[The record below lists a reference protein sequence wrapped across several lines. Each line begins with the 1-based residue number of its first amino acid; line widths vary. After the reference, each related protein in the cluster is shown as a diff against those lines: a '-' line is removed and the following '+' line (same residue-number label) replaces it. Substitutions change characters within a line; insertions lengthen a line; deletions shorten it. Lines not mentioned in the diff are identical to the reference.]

1 MAVKATASITLIR
14 VNDADTIEI
23 GGRNYILNSQNL
35 EDTDHLDSEPGS
47 RKEYMRLNVGQSYM
61 GIPGGTQVTISF
73 DLTMQVNTVE
83 MESDPNVP
91 MLKIYNSNTGTRGP
105 KWFDMVEIELEEIYP
120 DIAVGDVISDRIS
133 VQTTIRDCPEEK
145 LDSENNW
152 MEFYSIYGTS
162 NWFKI
167 ENLKLEKGNRPS
179 DWTPAPEDTDQK
191 LDDQKV
197 ELQSSIDTAIETSE
211 EGIINTVTET
221 FTTKDDFQTEVGLL
235 QTQLTQTQE
244 DFTFQFNT
252 VNSSL
257 TDLDAFKGEAG
268 TQLDTISKYIRF
280 LNGDI
285 LLGGSD
291 SDVQLKIENDRIA
304 FLDNNNEV
312 MYISNEELYIMRAII
327 ATQLTIGN
335 FSWVPRSN
343 GNVSFRYIGD

>member
-1 MAVKATASITLIR
+1 MAIKASATITLIR
-14 VNDADTIEI
+14 VNDADSIEI
-23 GGRNYILNSQNL
+23 GGRNLILNSNEPNL
-35 EDTDHLDSEPGS
+35 SATSTSYPCATYEYSSAFDTPIIGDTYIWSV
-47 RKEYMRLNVGQSYM
+47 NA
-61 GIPGGTQVTISF
+61 TISGAEDNGWIGVYYDGSTHLGDILDCQNGTHTYSETF
-73 DLTMQVNTVE
+73 VITQDDLDVDPINRRFRVYSKNGWNVDAEDPTNGITCVVNWV
-83 MESDPNVP
+83 
-91 MLKIYNSNTGTRGP
+91 
-105 KWFDMVEIELEEIYP
+105 
-120 DIAVGDVISDRIS
+120 
-133 VQTTIRDCPEEK
+133 
-145 LDSENNW
+145 
-152 MEFYSIYGTS
+152 
-162 NWFKI
+162 
-167 ENLKLEKGNRPS
+167 KLEKGNRPS

-211 EGIINTVTET
+211 DGIINTVTET

-268 TQLDTISKYIRF
+268 TQLGTIMQYIRF

>member
-23 GGRNYILNSQNL
+23 GGRNLILNSN
-35 EDTDHLDSEPGS
+35 EPNRSSTSTSYPCAIYEFSPAFDTLFIGDTYTWSV
-47 RKEYMRLNVGQSYM
+47 NA
-61 GIPGGTQVTISF
+61 TISGAEDNGWIGVYYDRSTHLG
-73 DLTMQVNTVE
+73 DLLDCQNGTLTYSETFVITQDDLDTTSRLFRVYSKNGWGVDPEDPTLGITCVVNWV
-83 MESDPNVP
+83 
-91 MLKIYNSNTGTRGP
+91 
-105 KWFDMVEIELEEIYP
+105 
-120 DIAVGDVISDRIS
+120 
-133 VQTTIRDCPEEK
+133 
-145 LDSENNW
+145 
-152 MEFYSIYGTS
+152 
-162 NWFKI
+162 
-167 ENLKLEKGNRPS
+167 KLEKGNRPS

-197 ELQSSIDTAIETSE
+197 ELQSSIDTAIEASE
-211 EGIINTVTET
+211 DGIIQSVTET

>member
-1 MAVKATASITLIR
+1 MECNYYENAEDYSFAGTLYF
-14 VNDADTIEI
+14 AA
-23 GGRNYILNSQNL
+23 
-35 EDTDHLDSEPGS
+35 P
-47 RKEYMRLNVGQSYM
+47 
-61 GIPGGTQVTISF
+61 
-73 DLTMQVNTVE
+73 
-83 MESDPNVP
+83 
-91 MLKIYNSNTGTRGP
+91 
-105 KWFDMVEIELEEIYP
+105 
-120 DIAVGDVISDRIS
+120 
-133 VQTTIRDCPEEK
+133 
-145 LDSENNW
+145 
-152 MEFYSIYGTS
+152 
-162 NWFKI
+162 
-167 ENLKLEKGNRPS
+167 KLEKGNRPS

-211 EGIINTVTET
+211 DGIINTVTET

-244 DFTFQFNT
+244 DFTFQFDT

-268 TQLDTISKYIRF
+268 TRLDTISKYIRF

>member
-1 MAVKATASITLIR
+1 MAIKASASITLIR
-14 VNDADTIEI
+14 VDDLEGVDF
-23 GGRNYILNSQNL
+23 GGRNYVRNKFGAESITSNGLTVEFLDGAFRIHGTATKTDANWGLGGTWFNA
-35 EDTDHLDSEPGS
+35 EDFYEPGQTYTLSTTPALPYGLYLGNNTRNSENGNQMGAGTHAYLYGPNKSTTFEVDS
-47 RKEYMRLNVGQSYM
+47 RSDGYVHGFFGVRVD
-61 GIPGGTQVTISF
+61 
-73 DLTMQVNTVE
+73 DLPEDNTV
-83 MESDPNVP
+83 
-91 MLKIYNSNTGTRGP
+91 
-105 KWFDMVEIELEEIYP
+105 
-120 DIAVGDVISDRIS
+120 DVTFQI
-133 VQTTIRDCPEEK
+133 
-145 LDSENNW
+145 
-152 MEFYSIYGTS
+152 
-162 NWFKI
+162 
-167 ENLKLEKGNRPS
+167 KLEKGNVAT

-211 EGIINTVTET
+211 DGIINTVTET

-257 TDLDAFKGEAG
+257 TDLDVFKGEAG

-343 GNVSFRYIGD
+343 GNVSFRYIGG